1 MSVYTKTIIYDD
13 NFLEED
19 AENEIELQ
27 KIASSNYDFVPKII
41 NTTFEDD
48 KCVIEM
54 ENLEAS
60 NLADIYGENIEDIP
74 DHVWNSIRIILK
86 ILLEEEGIEYVDI
99 TPYNFIE
106 KDGKVYIIDFGHAY
120 YTDLVD
126 IDPFLNDVLYKNLK
140 SWNRDFK

>member
-1 MSVYTKTIIYDD
+1 MTTFTKIITYGDD
-13 NFLEED
+13 FLEED

-27 KIASSNYDFVPKII
+27 EIVSKYNFVPKII
-41 NTTFEDD
+41 NKIFEDER
-48 KCVIEM
+48 CVIEM
-54 ENLEAS
+54 EDLQAP
-60 NLADIYGENIEDIP
+60 NLADIYGEDVENIPE
-74 DHVWNSIRIILK
+74 HVWNSIRIILR

-126 IDPFLNDVLYKNLK
+126 INPFLNDVIYNDLK
-140 SWNRDFK
+140 SWNPDFK

>member
-1 MSVYTKTIIYDD
+1 MTTFTKIITYDD
-13 NFLEED
+13 DFIEED

-27 KIASSNYDFVPKII
+27 EIASKYNFVPKII
-41 NTTFEDD
+41 NKTFEDER
-48 KCVIEM
+48 CIIEM
-54 ENLEAS
+54 EDLQAP
-60 NLADIYGENIEDIP
+60 NLADTYGEDVEDIP
-74 DHVWNSIRIILK
+74 EHIWNSIRIILR

-126 IDPFLNDVLYKNLK
+126 INPFLNDVLYNDLK
-140 SWNRDFK
+140 SWNPDFK

>member
-1 MSVYTKTIIYDD
+1 MTTFTKIITYGDD
-13 NFLEED
+13 FLEED

-27 KIASSNYDFVPKII
+27 EIASKYNFVPKIV
-41 NTTFEDD
+41 NKTFEDER
-48 KCVIEM
+48 CVIEM
-54 ENLEAS
+54 EDLQAP
-60 NLADIYGENIEDIP
+60 NLADTYGEDIEDIP
-74 DHVWNSIRIILK
+74 EHVWNSIRIILR

-126 IDPFLNDVLYKNLK
+126 INPFLNDFIYNGVND
-140 SWNRDFK
+140 WNPDFA